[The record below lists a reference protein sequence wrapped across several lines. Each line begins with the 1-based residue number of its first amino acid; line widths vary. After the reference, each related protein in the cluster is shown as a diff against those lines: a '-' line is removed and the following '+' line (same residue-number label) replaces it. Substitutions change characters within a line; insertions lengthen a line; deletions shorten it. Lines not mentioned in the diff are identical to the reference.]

1 MTAYAS
7 AHYDDLRERII
18 KGEKLSPQDQRKFN
32 TLDAEARAEWENAPR
47 PFQYGGDMED
57 VF

>member
-1 MTAYAS
+1 MTAYQS
-7 AHYDDLRERII
+7 ARYDELREKICCEETLTPVER
-18 KGEKLSPQDQRKFN
+18 RAFN
-32 TLDAEARAEWENAPR
+32 SLDAEARKEWENAPR